1 LIGGAIITETIFSW
15 PGMGLMTINAIANN
29 DWPVVQGLLVIQ
41 AFLVV
46 FSNLTGDLLYGVV
59 DPRIQYS

>member
-1 LIGGAIITETIFSW
+1 
-15 PGMGLMTINAIANN
+15 
-29 DWPVVQGLLVIQ
+29 WPVVQGLLVIQ

-46 FSNLTGDLLYGVV
+46 FSNLTGDILYGVV